1 MTSSTMSSNKAR
13 APRYRSLRRLCGFP
27 IAPDCDVVV
36 ERGAVIRSNE
46 KSQDYLQFKLRNC
59 GTRTLRTLMVEGCL
73 LNETR
78 TPLPGTE
85 FSVTIEDAGCAP
97 GGYCATRNIVPIRTM
112 PAFFLITRLSVLY
125 ADDTRADYTGSAAY
139 SFSEIRDYR
148 IPAAYT
154 RYIAEAGKV
163 MVMPHRYRE
172 DLYLCSCGTM
182 VYGTEGR
189 CEICGKTFEEACR
202 ETTLEGLELARRH
215 SGAARRNFKAQSDGE
230 TQRVD
235 FAQYGEKIRDAGE
248 KARDNMAPV
257 LEKTQKQGAKATAS
271 LLNWMRTSPWFF
283 PAVRLLCAAL
293 VLNFLARAQENGIS
307 DSWGYFVARGVIL
320 CLAMVWGPLAGAVF
334 GALSSPLHSV
344 LVYGTYSPAKMLCG
358 LITGLLGGWI
368 ARYMELR
375 RLSGKPQLLYAA
387 VSSVITAAVSTLV
400 DSYLAVAMSSA
411 VDLTARYGLGG
422 YLASVGK
429 NLGQDMGV
437 ALQLVLRNGP
447 LSVLLT
453 TLAAV
458 LFFFLVE
465 DCFPRLFMAPQDD
478 AEPAA
483 ETAAQD

>member
-13 APRYRSLRRLCGFP
+13 APRYRSLCRLCGFP

-36 ERGAVIRSNE
+36 ERGAVIRSSE

-59 GTRTLRTLMVEGCL
+59 GTRTLRSLLVEGCL

-78 TPLPGTE
+78 TTLPGTD

-97 GGYCATRNIVPIRTM
+97 GRYCATRNIVPIQTM

-125 ADDTRADYTGSAAY
+125 ADDTQAVYTGSAEY
-139 SFSEIRDYR
+139 CFSEIRDYR

-154 RYIAEAGKV
+154 RYIAEADKV

-189 CEICGKTFEEACR
+189 CEICGKTFEAACE
-202 ETTLEGLELARRH
+202 ETTLEGLEQARRN
-215 SGAARRNFKAQSDGE
+215 SGFARRNFKAQSDGE
-230 TQRVD
+230 SERVD

-271 LLNWMRTSPWFF
+271 LLSWMRTSPWFL

-307 DSWGYFVARGVIL
+307 DSWGYFLARGLIL

-368 ARYMELR
+368 GRYMGLR
-375 RLSGKPQLLYAA
+375 RFTGKPQLLHAA
-387 VSSVITAAVSTLV
+387 VSAVVTAVISTMV

-411 VDLTARYGLGG
+411 VNLTARYGLGG
-422 YLASVGK
+422 YLASVVE
-429 NLGQDMGV
+429 NLGKDMGV
-437 ALQLVLRNGP
+437 AVQLTLRNGLP
-447 LSVLLT
+447 SVLLT

-465 DCFPRLFMAPQDD
+465 DCFPRLFTASKATAAP
-478 AEPAA
+478 AK
-483 ETAAQD
+483 ETAAQG